1 MRYISRKKSKDVGL
15 PPGSLVY
22 QGEKRS
28 EDVKITVI
36 DYSEK
41 SVQEMVTKNVEDCF
55 PFKDQPSVTW
65 INIDGL
71 HKVDIIEKIGE
82 HFDLH
87 PLVLEDILN
96 ISQRPK
102 TEDFENYIYTVLKMF
117 TYNKQENE
125 TNIEQ
130 VSIVIG
136 SNFVISFQEKEGDIF
151 DPVRD
156 RIRFN
161 KGHIRK
167 MKSDYLAYSLIDT
180 VVDNYFIVLEEIGE
194 QIESV
199 EDELSKNPDPE
210 PETLQT
216 IHGLKRD
223 VLFLRKSIWPLRE
236 VINTLNR
243 NESRLIYK
251 TTQLFLK
258 DVYDHVIQTIE
269 TLDTYREML
278 TSMLDLYLSSINN
291 RMNEVMKVL
300 TIIATVFIP
309 LTFIAGIYGMNFE
322 YMPELYWKWSY
333 PILWMIMVS
342 ASLFMFAYF
351 KKKKWL

>member
-1 MRYISRKKSKDVGL
+1 M

-22 QGEKRS
+22 QGEKIS

-41 SVQEMVTKNVEDCF
+41 SVQEKVTKNVEDCF

-82 HFDLH
+82 YFDLH
-87 PLVLEDILN
+87 PLILEDILN

-125 TNIEQ
+125 INIEQ

-199 EDELSKNPDPE
+199 EDELSKNPGPE

-216 IHGLKRD
+216 IHSLKRD

-236 VINTLNR
+236 VINTFNR

-258 DVYDHVIQTIE
+258 DVYDHV
-269 TLDTYREML
+269 
-278 TSMLDLYLSSINN
+278 NN
-291 RMNEVMKVL
+291 P
-300 TIIATVFIP
+300 P
-309 LTFIAGIYGMNFE
+309 LKRWAC
-322 YMPELYWKWSY
+322 L
-333 PILWMIMVS
+333 
-342 ASLFMFAYF
+342 
-351 KKKKWL
+351 